1 MEQKSQL
8 IFEVE
13 PNDMADVPLNL
24 ELNDNESDQ
33 DDKELKVRLDK
44 WLWAARFFKTRAL
57 ARSAVEQGKVFYDG
71 QKTLPSTEI
80 TIGATVLINQ
90 GKAKKFVIIR
100 RLSTRRRN
108 TDETNSL
115 YEEIPLERTTQATP
129 SWSPSN
135 DVQFGLDKKPRKVV
149 RFLRRAFAMDEQG

>member
-13 PNDMADVPLNL
+13 PNEMAYVPPNRDPHNDDANQEDR
-24 ELNDNESDQ
+24 ELT
-33 DDKELKVRLDK
+33 VRLDK

-57 ARSAVEQGKVFYDG
+57 ARSAVEQGKVYYNG

-80 TIGATVLINQ
+80 EVGATVLINQ

-115 YEEIPLERTTQATP
+115 YEEVALERPPTANN
-129 SWSPSN
+129 WSSPAISS
-135 DVQFGLDKKPRKVV
+135 FEADKKPRKVV
-149 RFLRRAFAMDEQG
+149 RFLRRAFSMDEPG